1 MASFLFQPP
10 SKYSLDG
17 DEMPADPNIQLF
29 PQYRTAE
36 VVDTSIDRLSTSVLA
51 IARPNQ
57 FIVSMLS
64 LGGTTPVVA
73 LASCINNEVRG
84 NVTGTADAVSI
95 GEPFLLVM
103 FKISVKETIFFRDPM
118 GSEFGR
124 VTTARGN
131 DEICG

>member
-1 MASFLFQPP
+1 
-10 SKYSLDG
+10 
-17 DEMPADPNIQLF
+17 MPADPNIQLF

-103 FKISVKETIFFRDPM
+103 FKISVKETIFFATRWAA
-118 GSEFGR
+118 SSVE
-124 VTTARGN
+124 
-131 DEICG
+131 